1 MRASLWLGLIFV
13 LLGTCGIFFNIYLGF
28 GLTGITVNNTAN
40 LHLSV
45 ALGSVFFLI
54 VGSVSL
60 IRGSRDLLF
69 DIQKHSLTE
78 KTFDKNLL
86 AQLQELR
93 QKSLS
98 LALLG
103 IAAAVLSL
111 ITGTVSQTGRFPL
124 VHGLIGFALAG
135 ISFSAVFLWIQL
147 IRRMN

>member
-1 MRASLWLGLIFV
+1 MRMSLWIGLIFV
-13 LLGTCGIFFNIYLGF
+13 LLGTLGIFFNIYLGF

-40 LHLSV
+40 LHLSF
-45 ALGSVFFLI
+45 ALSSVFFLI
-54 VGSVSL
+54 VGSIFL

-69 DIQKHSLTE
+69 DIQRHSLAE
-78 KTFDKNLL
+78 KTFNKNKLS
-86 AQLQELR
+86 ALQELR

-103 IAAAVLSL
+103 IAASVLSL
-111 ITGTVSQTGRFPL
+111 ITGTISQTGRFPL

-135 ISFSAVFLWIQL
+135 ISFSALYLWIQL